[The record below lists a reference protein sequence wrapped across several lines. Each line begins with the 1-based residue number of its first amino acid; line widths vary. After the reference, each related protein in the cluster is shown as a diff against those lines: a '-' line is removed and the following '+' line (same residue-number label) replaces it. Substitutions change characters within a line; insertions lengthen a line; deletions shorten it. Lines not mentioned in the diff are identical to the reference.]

1 MSQPWIKPQWAGE
14 AGDGVWVPRPTGDRA
29 PRSRGVMRLCFRK
42 MGLAVVSS
50 RWEVGRLKGKRRS
63 SPQRE
68 CCQQEW
74 GKGRFSLWRRGIKVT
89 KQIRVTR
96 NVMES
101 LRKLDEFGRCLF
113 FILFY
118 FLNKSVMHSFHT
130 YECKGT
136 VNVSGRHTNSHLLS
150 LQTSFFH
157 LTFKTL
163 CNPTPVFSSS
173 FCISVHP
180 LQPNFTIHPWNH
192 PQTSWPVS
200 RVFTICFHVRCHVHL
215 HSSSLQ

>member
-1 MSQPWIKPQWAGE
+1 M
-14 AGDGVWVPRPTGDRA
+14 
-29 PRSRGVMRLCFRK
+29 
-42 MGLAVVSS
+42 
-50 RWEVGRLKGKRRS
+50 GRLKAKRRS

-74 GKGRFSLWRRGIKVT
+74 EKGRFSLWRRGIKVS

-101 LRKLDEFGRCLF
+101 LRRLDEFGRCLF

-118 FLNKSVMHSFHT
+118 FNKSVMHSFHT

-136 VNVSGRHTNSHLLS
+136 VNGSGRHRNSHLLS

-173 FCISVHP
+173 FCILVHP

-192 PQTSWPVS
+192 PQTSWPIS
-200 RVFTICFHVRCHVHL
+200 WVFTISSHVRCRVHL
-215 HSSSLQ
+215 HSSSLQLTVRGSLFYSEQSETWKDQTTCQSDLKLFLEWALNMPNELRHFKGH